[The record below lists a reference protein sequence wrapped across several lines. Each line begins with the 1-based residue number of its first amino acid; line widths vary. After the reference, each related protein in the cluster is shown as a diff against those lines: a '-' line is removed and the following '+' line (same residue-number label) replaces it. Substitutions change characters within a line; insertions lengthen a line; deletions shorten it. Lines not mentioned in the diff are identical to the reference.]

1 MKSFPSVWACFC
13 ATEFPPFSVSLI
25 HKVLVEHTVILWIM
39 SLPSFVSSANFVS
52 TCWRSEPTP
61 WEKILSKI
69 SFGNSP
75 EEVPLSL
82 WLFSIYLCFGPCA
95 LSQSFTHFKIH
106 ASTSAVSRYIH
117 MLPWSLFGT
126 PKERFTAKLISK
138 KQAAIFYKSDPPVL
152 S

>member
-117 MLPWSLFGT
+117 MQPWSLFGT

-138 KQAAIFYKSDPPVL
+138 KQAATFYKSDPPVL